1 MPCDYEST
9 DYLPYVILGFYN
21 RQIVALSRLRNYLQ
35 IYFLVMCLKA
45 VLEDLEMMILK
56 ALGIQ
61 PGIVIATFNLS
72 LTYRE
77 MGEEEVEIYT
87 KVFGLPKMNFRDN
100 FAKRKAKYNSDE
112 VLN

>member
-1 MPCDYEST
+1 MS
-9 DYLPYVILGFYN
+9 
-21 RQIVALSRLRNYLQ
+21 
-35 IYFLVMCLKA
+35 LKA
-45 VLEDLEMMILK
+45 VLEDLEKMMLK

-77 MGEEEVEIYT
+77 MGEEEKEIEIFT
-87 KVFGLPKMNFRDN
+87 KVVRFPKMNFRDT
-100 FAKRKAKYNSDE
+100 FTHRKAKSKLDE